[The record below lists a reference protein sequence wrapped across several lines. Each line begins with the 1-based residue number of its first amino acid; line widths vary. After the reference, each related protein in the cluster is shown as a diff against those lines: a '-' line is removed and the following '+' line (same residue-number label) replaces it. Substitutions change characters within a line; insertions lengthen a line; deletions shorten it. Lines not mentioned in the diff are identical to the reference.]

1 MSYQANVAL
10 AKEKSMKVY
19 YMITVIAGSIGNVPT
34 PLLVM

>member
-10 AKEKSMKVY
+10 AEEKSMKVY
-19 YMITVIAGSIGNVPT
+19 YVISVIGGSIRNVPT

>member
-10 AKEKSMKVY
+10 AEEKSMKVY
-19 YMITVIAGSIGNVPT
+19 YVIIVISGSIGNMPT